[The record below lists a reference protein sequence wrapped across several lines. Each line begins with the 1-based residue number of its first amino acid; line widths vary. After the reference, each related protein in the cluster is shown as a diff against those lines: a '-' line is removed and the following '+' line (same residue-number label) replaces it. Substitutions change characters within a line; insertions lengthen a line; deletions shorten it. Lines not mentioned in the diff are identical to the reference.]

1 MITIPP
7 RLRSGNP
14 ALDVWAERMRRS
26 LRTAMPFTSNTVGIS
41 RTPQGTVHTSFVKGR
56 RGGRV
61 GAITGGG
68 IGFTGKVWLPTS
80 SGTRVLYLANTD
92 AELPNIHVDKSGL
105 SVPAFVEETNA
116 PIPSSWGPDEFWYP
130 KAEIAG
136 SIIVP

>member
-14 ALDVWAERMRRS
+14 MIDVWAERMRRS
-26 LRTAMPFTSNTVGIS
+26 LRTAMPSASNTVGIS
-41 RTPQGTVHTSFVKGR
+41 RTPQGMVHTSFAKGR
-56 RGGRV
+56 RGTV
-61 GAITGGG
+61 TITGGG

-92 AELPNIHVDKSGL
+92 STKINVHVDKSGL
-105 SVPAFVEETNA
+105 SVAGFVEETNT

-130 KAEIAG
+130 KSEIAG
-136 SIIVP
+136 SLIIP